1 MQPFDCNAAAEP
13 QQRLELEH
21 SDELQ
26 GGAAV
31 GDGLGVDG
39 AMRVRPV
46 GTDAGVRRRA
56 ERAASLSRSRKTS

>member
-13 QQRLELEH
+13 QRRLELEH
-21 SDELQ
+21 ADELP
-26 GGAAV
+26 GGVAA

-39 AMRVRPV
+39 AMRVRPG

-56 ERAASLSRSRKTS
+56 ERAASQS